1 MAVPTRHLIEV
12 KGRGYGPVALAELGP
27 QPRHFSNHNVVVW
40 LGGTGYLHRGT
51 IWGELVGGHMNY
63 VTMVGFLAAGLVIAT
78 LSMRTMIPL
87 RVIGL
92 ASNVAFVTYG
102 VLFGSLPTVILHGI
116 LFPLNVY
123 RLHEMLKL
131 VKQVEAASKGDMSL
145 DWLKP
150 FMTERAISV
159 GETLFRKGDKA
170 NHLYFLVS
178 GQMHLQEINLD
189 LAPGAVVGELGMLAP
204 ERTRTQTL
212 VCTENGLVL
221 AISYEKIEELYYQ
234 NPKFGFY
241 FLRLST
247 ARLFDNI
254 KRLEGAL
261 HERDE
266 EVLSLRKSLAS

>member
-1 MAVPTRHLIEV
+1 MRLRDLYITPLDPESWTKDQIGAASAARSSPASR
-12 KGRGYGPVALAELGP
+12 
-27 QPRHFSNHNVVVW
+27 FSIQTSIVCQ
-40 LGGTGYLHRGT
+40 GGTGYLSPG
-51 IWGELVGGHMNY
+51 IWGRLGATWGDLVGGHMNY

-102 VLFGSLPTVILHGI
+102 ALFGSLPTVILHGI

-150 FMTERAISV
+150 FMSERAIAV

-170 NHLYFLVS
+170 NHLFFLVS
-178 GQMHLQEINLD
+178 GQLHLNEINLD

-212 VCTENGLVL
+212 VCTEGGPV
-221 AISYEKIEELYYQ
+221 AA
-234 NPKFGFY
+234 
-241 FLRLST
+241 LS
-247 ARLFDNI
+247 
-254 KRLEGAL
+254 
-261 HERDE
+261 
-266 EVLSLRKSLAS
+266 

>member
-1 MAVPTRHLIEV
+1 
-12 KGRGYGPVALAELGP
+12 
-27 QPRHFSNHNVVVW
+27 
-40 LGGTGYLHRGT
+40 
-51 IWGELVGGHMNY
+51 MNY

-131 VKQVEAASKGDMSL
+131 VKQVEAAS
-145 DWLKP
+145 
-150 FMTERAISV
+150 
-159 GETLFRKGDKA
+159 KGDKA

>member
-1 MAVPTRHLIEV
+1 
-12 KGRGYGPVALAELGP
+12 
-27 QPRHFSNHNVVVW
+27 
-40 LGGTGYLHRGT
+40 
-51 IWGELVGGHMNY
+51 MNF
-63 VTMVGFLAAGLVIAT
+63 VTMVGFVAAGLVIAT

-87 RVIGL
+87 RIVGIG
-92 ASNVAFVTYG
+92 SNVAFVTYG
-102 VLFGSLPTVILHGI
+102 ARFGSVPTVVLHAI

-131 VKQVEAASKGDMSL
+131 VKQVEAASKGDMYV

-159 GETLFRKGDKA
+159 GETLFCKGDKA

-247 ARLFDNI
+247 ARVCGHNT
-254 KRLEGAL
+254 RLRGAG
-261 HERDE
+261 
-266 EVLSLRKSLAS
+266 V

>member
-1 MAVPTRHLIEV
+1 MD
-12 KGRGYGPVALAELGP
+12 
-27 QPRHFSNHNVVVW
+27 F
-40 LGGTGYLHRGT
+40 
-51 IWGELVGGHMNY
+51 

-87 RVIGL
+87 RIVGIV
-92 ASNVAFVTYG
+92 SNVAFVTYG
-102 VLFGSLPTVILHGI
+102 ALFGSVPTVVLHSI
-116 LFPLNVY
+116 LFPLNIY

-131 VKQVEAASKGDMSL
+131 VKQVEEASKGDMSL

-150 FMTERAISV
+150 FMTERTITV
-159 GETLFRKGDKA
+159 GETLFRKGEKA
-170 NHLYFLVS
+170 NHLFFLVS
-178 GQMHLQEINLD
+178 GQLHLQEINLD

-221 AISYEKIEELYYQ
+221 VISYEKIEQLYYQ

-247 ARLFDNI
+247 ARLFQNI
-254 KRLEGAL
+254 KRLESAL
-261 HERDE
+261 RERDE
-266 EVLSLRKSLAS
+266 EVLNLRKALAG

>member
-1 MAVPTRHLIEV
+1 LP
-12 KGRGYGPVALAELGP
+12 
-27 QPRHFSNHNVVVW
+27 
-40 LGGTGYLHRGT
+40 
-51 IWGELVGGHMNY
+51 
-63 VTMVGFLAAGLVIAT
+63 
-78 LSMRTMIPL
+78 
-87 RVIGL
+87 
-92 ASNVAFVTYG
+92 SNVAFVTYG

-159 GETLFRKGDKA
+159 GETLFCKGDKA

>member
-1 MAVPTRHLIEV
+1 MD
-12 KGRGYGPVALAELGP
+12 
-27 QPRHFSNHNVVVW
+27 
-40 LGGTGYLHRGT
+40 
-51 IWGELVGGHMNY
+51 Y
-63 VTMVGFLAAGLVIAT
+63 VTIIGFLAAGLVIAT

-102 VLFGSLPTVILHGI
+102 ALFGSMPTVILHGI

-131 VKQVEAASKGDMSL
+131 IKQVEEASKGDMSL

-150 FMTERAISV
+150 FMTERAITV
-159 GETLFRKGDKA
+159 GETLFRKGDRA
-170 NHLYFLVS
+170 NHLYFLVG
-178 GQMHLQEINLD
+178 GQLHLQEINLD
-189 LAPGAVVGELGMLAP
+189 LGPGSVVGELGMLAP

-212 VCTENGLVL
+212 VCTETGAVL
-221 AISYEKIEELYYQ
+221 EISYDRIEQLYYQ

-261 HERDE
+261 RERDE
-266 EVLSLRKSLAS
+266 EVLSLRKALAS

>member
-1 MAVPTRHLIEV
+1 MS
-12 KGRGYGPVALAELGP
+12 
-27 QPRHFSNHNVVVW
+27 F
-40 LGGTGYLHRGT
+40 
-51 IWGELVGGHMNY
+51 

-87 RVIGL
+87 RIVGIV
-92 ASNVAFVTYG
+92 SNVAFVTYG
-102 VLFGSLPTVILHGI
+102 ALFGSIPTVVLHSI
-116 LFPLNVY
+116 LFPLNIY

-150 FMTERAISV
+150 FMIERTITV
-159 GETLFRKGDKA
+159 GETLFRKGEKA
-170 NHLYFLVS
+170 NHLFFLVS
-178 GQMHLQEINLD
+178 GQLHLQEINLD

-212 VCTENGLVL
+212 ACTENGLVL
-221 AISYEKIEELYYQ
+221 EISYEKIEQLYYQ

-254 KRLEGAL
+254 KRLESAL
-261 HERDE
+261 RERDE
-266 EVLSLRKSLAS
+266 EVLNLRKALAG

>member
-1 MAVPTRHLIEV
+1 MSARE
-12 KGRGYGPVALAELGP
+12 ALVTFA
-27 QPRHFSNHNVVVW
+27 RDVW
-40 LGGTGYLHRGT
+40 GD
-51 IWGELVGGHMNY
+51 LVGGHMNY

-131 VKQVEAASKGDMSL
+131 VKQVEAAS
-145 DWLKP
+145 
-150 FMTERAISV
+150 
-159 GETLFRKGDKA
+159 KGDKA

>member
-1 MAVPTRHLIEV
+1 
-12 KGRGYGPVALAELGP
+12 
-27 QPRHFSNHNVVVW
+27 
-40 LGGTGYLHRGT
+40 
-51 IWGELVGGHMNY
+51 
-63 VTMVGFLAAGLVIAT
+63 
-78 LSMRTMIPL
+78 
-87 RVIGL
+87 
-92 ASNVAFVTYG
+92 
-102 VLFGSLPTVILHGI
+102 

-145 DWLKP
+145 GWLKP
-150 FMTERAISV
+150 FMTERAIAV

-170 NHLYFLVS
+170 DHLYFLVS
-178 GQMHLQEINLD
+178 GQMHLQEINVD
-189 LAPGAVVGELGMLAP
+189 LAPGAVVGMLAP

-212 VCTENGLVL
+212 VCTESGSVLV
-221 AISYEKIEELYYQ
+221 ISYEKIEELYYQ

-254 KRLEGAL
+254 KRLESAL

-266 EVLSLRKSLAS
+266 EVLSLRKALAG

>member
-1 MAVPTRHLIEV
+1 
-12 KGRGYGPVALAELGP
+12 
-27 QPRHFSNHNVVVW
+27 
-40 LGGTGYLHRGT
+40 
-51 IWGELVGGHMNY
+51 MNF

-78 LSMRTMIPL
+78 LSMRTMSPL
-87 RVIGL
+87 RMVGL
-92 ASNVAFVTYG
+92 ASNIAFVTYG
-102 VLFGSLPTVILHGI
+102 ALFGSIPTVILHAI
-116 LFPLNVY
+116 LFPLNAY

-150 FMTERAISV
+150 FMTERAITL

-178 GQMHLQEINLD
+178 GQLHLHEINVD

-204 ERTRTQTL
+204 ERARTQTL
-212 VCTENGLVL
+212 ACTESGLVL
-221 AISYEKIEELYYQ
+221 EISYEKIEQLYYQ
-234 NPKFGFY
+234 NPTFGFY

-261 HERDE
+261 RERDD
-266 EVLSLRKSLAS
+266 EVLSLRKALAR

>member
-1 MAVPTRHLIEV
+1 MD
-12 KGRGYGPVALAELGP
+12 
-27 QPRHFSNHNVVVW
+27 
-40 LGGTGYLHRGT
+40 
-51 IWGELVGGHMNY
+51 Y
-63 VTMVGFLAAGLVIAT
+63 VTLIGFLAAGLVIAT

-102 VLFGSLPTVILHGI
+102 ILFGSLPTVILHGI

-123 RLHEMLKL
+123 RLYEMLRL
-131 VKQVEAASKGDMSL
+131 IKQVEEATKGDMSL
-145 DWLKP
+145 GWLKP
-150 FMTERAISV
+150 FMSERAIAV
-159 GETLFRKGDKA
+159 GETLFRKGDHA

-178 GQMHLQEINLD
+178 GRLHLNEINLD
-189 LAPGAVVGELGMLAP
+189 IMPGSVVGELGMLAP

-212 VCTENGLVL
+212 VCTESGALL
-221 AISYEKIEELYYQ
+221 EISYDKIEQLYYQ

-261 HERDE
+261 RERDE
-266 EVLSLRKSLAS
+266 EVLSLRKALAS